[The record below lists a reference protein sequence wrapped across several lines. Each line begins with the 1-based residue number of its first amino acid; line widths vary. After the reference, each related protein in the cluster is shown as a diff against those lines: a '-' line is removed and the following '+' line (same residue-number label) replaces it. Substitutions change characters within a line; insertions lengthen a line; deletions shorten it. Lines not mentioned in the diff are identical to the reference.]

1 MADIDIDP
9 FGEHESRP
17 EEPTDEHIPLDPVTP
32 GRSTWE
38 PDRGEQETSF
48 GGESQ
53 RTKLM
58 KDYVRDLYKRLS
70 ENIGET
76 PELFHYDYFKLE
88 GGELYYIGSTKP
100 LTTEGKL
107 KSVGMI
113 ADILGKNRLR
123 RLGFNIPV
131 GKLTAR
137 QAVMLNKA
145 AEELPS
151 ESDITKAD
159 DIELQE
165 IAEKAS
171 GIISQI
177 KDVQTDTENLF
188 EHPLRELL
196 GLNKQLRSIR
206 DSLKVEVAKKVELE
220 EHITKERRKLE
231 EFREYP
237 GVYDDAMKENI
248 TKRIDDLND
257 ELATR
262 QESIDLLK
270 CRLKNQITS
279 FKETTAKV
287 LDKDTS
293 LGEKIRTLFREQG
306 IMIASILTAIGIA
319 IGVLV
324 EALLP
329 GGGAGA
335 ATASGGPPPKDEK
348 GLKGWIR
355 NKLKALASLLGKLGM
370 KAAEALPGI
379 IGGIISWILNRAKDG
394 VGWVSQNLW
403 ALVVGIGGLIY
414 MYMVMRK

>member
-1 MADIDIDP
+1 MTDADIDP

-48 GGESQ
+48 GGESH

-88 GGELYYIGSTKP
+88 DGELYYIGSRKP

-123 RLGFNIPV
+123 RLGFYIPV
-131 GKLTAR
+131 GIVTAR

-145 AEELPS
+145 AKELPS

-177 KDVQTDTENLF
+177 KDVQTDTEDL
-188 EHPLRELL
+188 
-196 GLNKQLRSIR
+196 S
-206 DSLKVEVAKKVELE
+206 
-220 EHITKERRKLE
+220 
-231 EFREYP
+231 
-237 GVYDDAMKENI
+237 NI
-248 TKRIDDLND
+248 LY
-257 ELATR
+257 
-262 QESIDLLK
+262 
-270 CRLKNQITS
+270 
-279 FKETTAKV
+279 
-287 LDKDTS
+287 
-293 LGEKIRTLFREQG
+293 
-306 IMIASILTAIGIA
+306 
-319 IGVLV
+319 
-324 EALLP
+324 
-329 GGGAGA
+329 
-335 ATASGGPPPKDEK
+335 
-348 GLKGWIR
+348 
-355 NKLKALASLLGKLGM
+355 
-370 KAAEALPGI
+370 
-379 IGGIISWILNRAKDG
+379 
-394 VGWVSQNLW
+394 VSC
-403 ALVVGIGGLIY
+403 
-414 MYMVMRK
+414 